1 MKGKIET
8 FWMGRSSILMETERQ
23 METQR
28 RAMRGR
34 THDASRIKTLRLAV
48 RPGASVINQLA
59 AALAGRRRERAAL
72 ISVAGFF
79 FPYLPG
85 FPVFAYPGRK
95 PLAPVFVRP
104 RH

>member
-1 MKGKIET
+1 MT
-8 FWMGRSSILMETERQ
+8 NS
-23 METQR
+23 
-28 RAMRGR
+28 

-48 RPGASVINQLA
+48 RPGASAINQLG
-59 AALAGRRRERAAL
+59 AALTGRRRERAAL

-95 PLAPVFVRP
+95 PLAPMYVRP